1 TEASLPALRKQLAQ
15 QRHAL
20 AALSGTEPG
29 LAIEEAITLDLL
41 HLPAE
46 LPVSLPSQLVRQRP
60 DVRAAEAELHSASA
74 QVGIATAT
82 MLPQFAITASGGY
95 AADRFAGL
103 LAGSNAFWSIAAGVT
118 QPLFAGGT
126 LLHRKR
132 AAEAAYEQAAA
143 QYRSTVLAALQN
155 AADTLAAL
163 RWDAEGLRAAVR
175 AEEAAARTLAIAR
188 RQLELG
194 DIGYPALLV
203 ANLAYQQA
211 VLARVQAQ
219 ASRYADTAA
228 LFQAMGG
235 GWWNR
240 AASSGEAPA

>member
-1 TEASLPALRKQLAQ
+1 
-15 QRHAL
+15 
-20 AALSGTEPG
+20 
-29 LAIEEAITLDLL
+29 
-41 HLPAE
+41 
-46 LPVSLPSQLVRQRP
+46 VRQRP
-60 DVRAAEAELHSASA
+60 DVRAAEAQLHSTSA
-74 QVGIATAT
+74 QVGVATAN
-82 MLPQFAITASGGY
+82 MLPQFSITAAGGY
-95 AADRFAGL
+95 AADHFAGL
-103 LAGSNAFWSIAAGVT
+103 LAASNAFWSVAAGVT
-118 QPLFAGGT
+118 QPIFAGGT

-132 AAEAAYEQAAA
+132 AAEAAYEQASA

-163 RWDAEGLRAAVR
+163 QWDAEGLRAAVK

-203 ANLAYQQA
+203 TNLAYQQA

-240 AASSGEAPA
+240 ALVPASAEASPTRTGERS